1 MYAPNV
7 DGADPMRVEQWCPE
21 AQKTVK
27 ITLENVHKTRV
38 GLEVGRVAK
47 CEQQENCQHKQGQY
61 CLLGK
66 TLEGRFP

>member
-1 MYAPNV
+1 V
-7 DGADPMRVEQWCPE
+7 EIEQWCPE

-38 GLEVGRVAK
+38 GLEAGKVAK
-47 CEQQENCQHKQGQY
+47 CELQNKCAYKQKPY